1 MMNATTAPVMSGH
14 PSGET
19 RDREEDRH
27 VDIAPVTVVKISGTL
42 LDAPAGL
49 DDFWVAARQIDAD
62 GSLVIVH
69 GGGKQATALAKRLGH
84 TPSVV
89 DGRRITTD
97 LDLDI
102 VQWALCGKLNTQ
114 LVAAAHQHGLR
125 AIGLSGADDH
135 LLQVEKRPAW
145 TIGGE
150 TVDFGWVGDVTGV
163 DVGIV
168 NDLLSAG
175 RVPVIAPLG
184 MDNHGQ
190 VYNVNADTV
199 AQHAAAALG
208 AKQLLLVTSAGGVCR
223 DADATTERLDT
234 CDADTIQMG
243 MAEGWI
249 AGGMRVKVE
258 TALAAVE
265 AGVEEAVICAAHD
278 LQAQDQA
285 TRIIP

>member
-1 MMNATTAPVMSGH
+1 MLNTHAAAP
-14 PSGET
+14 PDT
-19 RDREEDRH
+19 RDPS
-27 VDIAPVTVVKISGTL
+27 VGTTPASITVVKISGTL
-42 LDAPAGL
+42 LDAPAEL
-49 DDFWVAARQIDAD
+49 CDFWASVREIEAD
-62 GSLVIVH
+62 GPLVIVH

-163 DVGIV
+163 NVSVV
-168 NDLLSAG
+168 NDLLAAG

-184 MDNHGQ
+184 MDDAGQ

-199 AQHAAAALG
+199 AQNLAAALG

-223 DADATTERLDT
+223 NAEATTPRLDI
-234 CDADTIQMG
+234 CNSDTVKTG
-243 MAEGWI
+243 VAEGWI

-265 AGVEEAVICAAHD
+265 AGVEEAFICAAHD
-278 LQAQDQA
+278 LQARAEA
-285 TRIIP
+285 TRVIL

>member
-1 MMNATTAPVMSGH
+1 MMNATTVPAMPGH
-14 PSGET
+14 PSGAT
-19 RDREEDRH
+19 SNGEDDSH

-42 LDAPAGL
+42 LDDPAEL
-49 DDFWVAARQIDAD
+49 DEFWSAVRALAAD
-62 GSLVIVH
+62 GPLVIVH

-114 LVAAAHQHGLR
+114 VVAAAHQHGLR

-135 LLQVEKRPAW
+135 LLQVEKRPTW

-150 TVDFGWVGDVTGV
+150 TIDFGWVGDVTGS

-168 NDLLSAG
+168 NDLLAAG

-184 MDNHGQ
+184 MDDHGQ

-199 AQHAAAALG
+199 AQHLATALN
-208 AKQLLLVTSAGGVCR
+208 ASELLLVTSAGGVCR
-223 DADATTERLDT
+223 DAEATTNRLDI
-234 CDADTIQMG
+234 CDADTVKTG
-243 MAEGWI
+243 VAEGWI

-278 LQAQDQA
+278 LQARAQA
-285 TRIIP
+285 TRVVL

>member
-1 MMNATTAPVMSGH
+1 MPNASAIPNPESVNTGAENIQTATSP
-14 PSGET
+14 
-19 RDREEDRH
+19 
-27 VDIAPVTVVKISGTL
+27 ITVVKISGTL
-42 LDAPAGL
+42 LDAPAEL
-49 DDFWVAARQIDAD
+49 HDFWASVREIAAD
-62 GSLVIVH
+62 GPLVIVH

-84 TPSVV
+84 TPAVV

-114 LVAAAHQHGLR
+114 LVAAAHRHGLR
-125 AIGLSGADDH
+125 AVGLSGADDH

-163 DVGIV
+163 DVSVV
-168 NDLLSAG
+168 NDLLAAG

-184 MDNHGQ
+184 MDDAGQ

-199 AQHAAAALG
+199 AQNLAAALG
-208 AKQLLLVTSAGGVCR
+208 AEQLLLVTSAGGVCR
-223 DADATTERLDT
+223 DAEATTQRLDI
-234 CDADTIQMG
+234 CDSDTVKTG
-243 MAEGWI
+243 VEEGWI

-258 TALAAVE
+258 TAVAAVE
-265 AGVEEAVICAAHD
+265 AGVQEAYICAAHD
-278 LQAQDQA
+278 LQARAQA
-285 TRIIP
+285 TRVVL

>member
-1 MMNATTAPVMSGH
+1 MINAPAIPQHDAADAANGGTENASSP
-14 PSGET
+14 
-19 RDREEDRH
+19 
-27 VDIAPVTVVKISGTL
+27 ITVVKISGTL
-42 LDAPAGL
+42 LDAPAEL
-49 DDFWVAARQIDAD
+49 DDFWAAVREIAAD

-69 GGGKQATALAKRLGH
+69 GGGKQATALAKRLAH

-102 VQWALCGKLNTQ
+102 VQWALRGKLNTQ

-125 AIGLSGADDH
+125 AVGLSGADDH
-135 LLQVEKRPAW
+135 LLQVEKRPSW
-145 TIGGE
+145 TIAGE

-163 DVGIV
+163 DMSVV
-168 NDLLSAG
+168 NELLATG

-184 MDNHGQ
+184 MDDKGQ

-199 AQHAAAALG
+199 AQNLAAALG

-223 DADATTERLDT
+223 DADATTKRLDI
-234 CDADTIQMG
+234 CDSDTVSTG
-243 MAEGWI
+243 VAEGWI

-258 TALAAVE
+258 TAIAAVD
-265 AGVEEAVICAAHD
+265 AGVEEAFICAAHD
-278 LQAQDQA
+278 LQARAQA
-285 TRIIP
+285 TRVIL